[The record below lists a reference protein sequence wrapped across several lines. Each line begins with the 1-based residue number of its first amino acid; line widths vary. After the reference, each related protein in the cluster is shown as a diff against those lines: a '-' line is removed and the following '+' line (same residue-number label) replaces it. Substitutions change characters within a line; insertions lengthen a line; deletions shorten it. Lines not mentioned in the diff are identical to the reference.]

1 MPKKIS
7 QKKKQDEKLVKEPPT
22 FSIQQNLQVNKAT
35 IYHSFMASN
44 WKLGKK
50 ELKRGI
56 NEIED
61 VPAFIN
67 RFRPNS
73 LDVHKRYGMRNMEA
87 EEFMWYSMQSFLFN
101 HQCIRCKKFSLD
113 KCSNCKIAHYC
124 GQDCQ
129 EKDFDRHSKECN
141 IEQKLMSVANRFI
154 ETRVIKKDLEIE
166 DEEKNFM
173 NFDSFISSLD
183 FKIFEA
189 CFNLLATRT
198 PEQLKNFKATS
209 FQSHFKGF
217 NLFDTELR
225 TLLRNEPVPLDTICE
240 QLN

>member
-1 MPKKIS
+1 MRKKIS
-7 QKKKQDEKLVKEPPT
+7 QKKKQDEKLVKDPPT
-22 FSIQQNLQVNKAT
+22 FSIQKNLHVNKLT

-44 WKLGKK
+44 WKLRKK

-87 EEFMWYSMQSFLFN
+87 EEFMWYSIQSFLFN

-129 EKDFDRHSKECN
+129 EKDYGRHSKECN
-141 IEQKLMSVANRFI
+141 NVSVSMSVANKLITNRAV
-154 ETRVIKKDLEIE
+154 ETIFKNEIE
-166 DEEKNFM
+166 QKEKNF
-173 NFDSFISSLD
+173 
-183 FKIFEA
+183 
-189 CFNLLATRT
+189 
-198 PEQLKNFKATS
+198 
-209 FQSHFKGF
+209 
-217 NLFDTELR
+217 
-225 TLLRNEPVPLDTICE
+225 
-240 QLN
+240 

>member
-7 QKKKQDEKLVKEPPT
+7 QKKKQDEKLVQEPPT
-22 FSIQQNLQVNKAT
+22 FSIQKNLHVNKLT

-73 LDVHKRYGMRNMEA
+73 VDVHKRYGMWNMEA

-101 HQCIRCKKFSLD
+101 HQCIRCKKYSLD

-129 EKDFDRHSKECN
+129 EKDYERHSKECN
-141 IEQKLMSVANRFI
+141 SKYLQKLGANRTVETVLKKQVEIEQ
-154 ETRVIKKDLEIE
+154 
-166 DEEKNFM
+166 EEKNFL
-173 NFDSFISSLD
+173 NFDSFISCLD
-183 FKIFEA
+183 FKIFEV
-189 CFNLLATRT
+189 CFNLLVSQCA
-198 PEQLKNFKATS
+198 F
-209 FQSHFKGF
+209 
-217 NLFDTELR
+217 
-225 TLLRNEPVPLDTICE
+225 
-240 QLN
+240 

>member
-22 FSIQQNLQVNKAT
+22 FSIQQNLHVNKAT

-101 HQCIRCKKFSLD
+101 HQCIRCKKYSLD

-129 EKDFDRHSKECN
+129 EKDYDRHSKECN
-141 IEQKLMSVANRFI
+141 SKLRANRTVETILKKQVEIEQ
-154 ETRVIKKDLEIE
+154 
-166 DEEKNFM
+166 EEKNFL
-173 NFDSFISSLD
+173 NFESFISSSSLD

-189 CFNLLATRT
+189 
-198 PEQLKNFKATS
+198 
-209 FQSHFKGF
+209 
-217 NLFDTELR
+217 
-225 TLLRNEPVPLDTICE
+225 
-240 QLN
+240 